1 MKKRVVALL
10 LCSVMAVGLLAG
22 CGSKKEEAAAPA
34 ATTEAAAP
42 EEAEAEAPAEVD
54 SAYPEGPITCIIPYA
69 PGGGSDVLLRTVMKY
84 IALPNG
90 QNLVAVNVEG
100 ASGFTGAMQ
109 CFNSKN
115 DGYNIMT
122 HNLMDVISYTLN
134 KTTDQNLWADLT
146 TICGIVDDF
155 NVLATNPATGWTS
168 VDDVVEYVNA
178 HPGEVKVSNTGNN
191 NTNMADCIRVLEAL
205 GIYDKVTV
213 VPYDGGTA
221 NSTALLGEHVQLGV
235 SSQSDFRANIEGGGV
250 IPLMTVGDRRSEYL
264 PDVPCTKE
272 LGYDIVTTKPRGL
285 YGPADMDPA
294 HVQVIADAVKVVCE
308 NPEFQAEI
316 VSLGY
321 ETLFQTGDELYAK
334 TEAWYNEMVPYFEMM
349 LEQ

>member
-10 LCSVMAVGLLAG
+10 LCSVMAIGLLAG
-22 CGSKKEEAAAPA
+22 CGAKEEAAAPA
-34 ATTEAAAP
+34 EKTEEAAP
-42 EEAEAEAPAEVD
+42 AEKEEAPAEVD
-54 SAYPEGPITCIIPYA
+54 SAYPEGSITCIIPYA

-84 IALPNG
+84 IELPNG
-90 QNLVAVNVEG
+90 ANLVAVNVEG

-134 KTTDQNLWADLT
+134 KTTSQNLWADLT

-155 NVLATNPATGWTS
+155 NILATHPKTGWTT
-168 VDDVVEYVNA
+168 VEEAVEYVNA
-178 HPGEVKVSNTGNN
+178 NPGTVKVSNTGNN

-213 VPYDGGTA
+213 VPYDGGSA

-235 SSQSDFRANIEGGGV
+235 SSQSDYRANIEGGGI
-250 IPLMTVGDRRSEYL
+250 IPLMTVGDRRSQYL
-264 PDVPCTKE
+264 PDVPCTAE
-272 LGYDIVTTKPRGL
+272 LGYDVVTTKPRGL

-321 ETLFQTGDELYAK
+321 ETLFQNSEDLYAK

-349 LEQ
+349 LGQ